1 MFIRN
6 VIDFKANQTTNP
18 SKLASAIVHN
28 IVNADIRVNCLGP
41 QAVCSAI
48 KALIIAKKYAQN
60 NDYKLTFDF
69 YSVDETDAEGAVLNI
84 IQVLVSKVDIE
95 KGAK

>member
-69 YSVDETDAEGAVLNI
+69 YSVDETDAEGATLNI
-84 IQVLVSKVDIE
+84 IQVLISKVDIE

>member
-60 NDYKLTFDF
+60 SDYKLTFDF

-95 KGAK
+95 KGAN